1 MIVYLDASVVL
12 RVLLREVRPF
22 AGWGRWGRAL
32 SSELLGLEVRRVLD
46 RLRIAGGVDDDA
58 LIASLESLARIE
70 EALAV
75 VSLTRTVLQRAAMP
89 MATAV
94 ATLDAIHLATA
105 LMVQETSGEPLTFVT
120 HDTQQARAARTLG
133 FEVLGT

>member
-1 MIVYLDASVVL
+1 MIAYLDASVVL
-12 RVLLREVRPF
+12 RVLLREARPF
-22 AGWGRWGRAL
+22 SGWGRWERAV

-46 RLRIAGGVDDDA
+46 RMRIAGGLDDEA

-70 EALAV
+70 AALAV
-75 VSLTRTVLQRAAMP
+75 VSLTRIVLQRAAMP

-105 LMVQETSGEPLTFVT
+105 LMVQEASGESLTFVT
-120 HDTQQARAARTLG
+120 HDAQQARAARTLG
-133 FEVLGT
+133 FEVLGI